1 MQKIIVEKPYRFVPA
16 YHNPLIPTCLQAI
29 RLPELLLR
37 WREGVVDSEVRGVE
51 LLKES
56 LAAGHAILITPN
68 HPRTADP
75 VAMGL
80 MSRAAGCHLYAM
92 GSWHLFQV
100 SWFNSQIIRMMGAF
114 SVNREGV
121 DRQAINVSIDL
132 LAEGTRPL
140 VIFPEGA
147 TSRTADYLHALL
159 DGVAFIARAAA
170 KKRSKLTPA
179 KKVVVHPVA
188 VKYLF
193 GGNLAKAVD
202 DVLTSIE
209 QRLSWQPQRH
219 LELIPRVAKVGLGLL
234 SLKEIEYFGQ
244 TQTGTLAE
252 RLHKLIDRLLKPIE
266 ERWLGGPQEGLT
278 VPRVRA
284 LRTKILPDM
293 VAGKVDADERKRRWR
308 DLADLY
314 LAQQLSSYP
323 PEYLTTRPSV
333 DRVLETIEKL
343 EEDLTDSARLHGHLK
358 VILQVGPAIEVST
371 ERDRKAPI
379 DPLMLQIQQSLQ
391 GMMDKLA
398 LESPEIDAETASA
411 IFPTVDP
418 VYVSRDVRET

>member
-1 MQKIIVEKPYRFVPA
+1 MA
-16 YHNPLIPTCLQAI
+16 
-29 RLPELLLR
+29 
-37 WREGVVDSEVRGVE
+37 
-51 LLKES
+51 
-56 LAAGHAILITPN
+56 
-68 HPRTADP
+68 
-75 VAMGL
+75 
-80 MSRAAGCHLYAM
+80 
-92 GSWHLFQV
+92 SWHLFQMG
-100 SWFNSQIIRMMGAF
+100 WMNSLIIRAMGAF

-121 DRQAINVSIDL
+121 DRQAINVAVDL
-132 LAEGTRPL
+132 LAEGKRGL

-170 KKRSKLTPA
+170 KKRSKANPPG
-179 KKVVVHPVA
+179 KVVVHPVA

-193 GGNLAKAVD
+193 RGNLAQAAD

-219 LELIPRVAKVGLGLL
+219 LELLPRVAKAGLGLL

-244 TQTGTLAE
+244 TQTGTLGE
-252 RLHKLIDRLLKPIE
+252 RLQKLIDRLLKPLE
-266 ERWLGGPQEGLT
+266 ERWLGGPQEGLA

-293 VAGKVDADERKRRWR
+293 VAGKVDETERKRRWR

-343 EEDLTDSARLHGHLK
+343 EEDLTDTARIHGKLK

-379 DPLMLQIQQSLQ
+379 DPLMLQIQQALQ

-398 LESPEIDAETASA
+398 LESPEIDAETAAA
-411 IFPTVDP
+411 IFPSEP
-418 VYVSRDVRET
+418 VAG